1 MYDIIGDIHGYA
13 DELIKLLEELGY
25 NRQRGYYAHPQRTA
39 VFVGDF
45 IDRGPQIREVLQ
57 IVRPMVESGSARAV
71 MGNHE
76 FNAIAWSTPHPAD
89 PHRYLREH
97 SDKNNGQFAA
107 TCKQLTD
114 DERAEAI
121 DWFRKLPMWLSLEG
135 INVVHACWQPSHHA
149 TITAALKHYGGV
161 TTDFMVDATNKG
173 SDLYLA
179 VDDVLKGKEFP
190 LPEGITYRDKDGN
203 LRTNVRVR
211 WFESPEGKSLRDYA
225 LPPAPL
231 APDTPLTT
239 AMVDTRAVYAADS
252 PPVFLGHYWLWADRP
267 SRLATNVACVDYSVA
282 KNGILCAYRWHGE
295 QELADE
301 NFVCVASR
309 S

>member
-1 MYDIIGDIHGYA
+1 MYDIIGDIHGHA
-13 DELIKLLEELGY
+13 DELTELLGDLGY
-25 NRQRGYYAHPQRTA
+25 KLQGGHYANPQRTA

-57 IVRPMVESGSARAV
+57 IVRPMVEAGSARAV

-76 FNAIAWSTPHPAD
+76 FNAIAWNTLHPTEN
-89 PHRYLREH
+89 HRYLRPHTE
-97 SDKNNGQFAA
+97 KNNGQFAE
-107 TCKQLTD
+107 TWTQLTT
-114 DERAEAI
+114 EELASAI
-121 DWFRKLPMWLSLEG
+121 DWFRTLPMWLALEG
-135 INVVHACWQPSHHA
+135 INVVHACWQPSHQE
-149 TITAALKHYGGV
+149 TITAALKQYGGV
-161 TTDFMVDATNKG
+161 TTDFMVDATNQG

-231 APDTPLTT
+231 APDTPLSES
-239 AMVDTRAVYAADS
+239 MVDTRAVYAADA
-252 PPVFLGHYWLWADRP
+252 PPVFLGHYWLWSDRP
-267 SRLATNVACVDYSVA
+267 TRLATNVACVDYSVA
-282 KNGILCAYRWHGE
+282 KDGILCAYRWNGE
-295 QELADE
+295 QELADK
-301 NFVCVASR
+301 NFLWVASR